1 MIIVNRSDVWKI
13 IEHHGPDKQMLK
25 SAEECA
31 ELAQAC
37 IKVGLGSKKKKDID
51 NLVEEIADV
60 TLMIE
65 QLKMIM
71 DIDENAVEDIVYEKI
86 ARQLKRIRGEKD

>member
-1 MIIVNRSDVWKI
+1 MIIVNRGDVWKI
-13 IEHHGPDKQMLK
+13 IEHYGTDRQILK
-25 SAEECA
+25 SAEECS

-37 IKVGLGSKKKKDID
+37 IKVGLGSKKKKDLD

-60 TLMIE
+60 TLMLE

-71 DIDENAVEDIVYEKI
+71 DIDNRAVEDIVYEKI
-86 ARQLKRIRGEKD
+86 ARQLNRMRGEKN

>member
-13 IEHHGPDKQMLK
+13 IEHYGTDRQILK
-25 SAEECA
+25 SAEECS
-31 ELAQAC
+31 ELAQVC
-37 IKVGLGSKKKKDID
+37 IKVGLGSKKKKDLD

-60 TLMIE
+60 TLMLE

-71 DIDENAVEDIVYEKI
+71 DIDNRAVEDIVYEKI
-86 ARQLKRIRGEKD
+86 ARQLNRMRGEKN